1 MDSSKALKTDAELKT
16 PLSSGRLRA
25 LAREAGFDLCGFA
38 RVEPIPAETLEGW
51 IRAGFAADMDW
62 IGRRTAERL
71 DVRELL
77 PSAQTVMALACNYFV
92 DDAETEASPIARY
105 ARGRDYHATLRDR
118 LRHLRRLLAEA
129 WPTLETYGSID
140 HGPVMEKVWAARA
153 GLGYVGKS
161 GVLITREF
169 GSWVF
174 LAVLILGAPVDA
186 YVEAP
191 EPDRCGKCNL
201 CISACPT
208 DAIRDERQVDAGRC
222 LSYQTIEN
230 GESVPVELRFAF
242 ENIVFGCEICQT
254 VCPLND
260 APIQAH
266 GDRFHPREVAKLN
279 VRELAAMTP
288 EQYQALVP
296 GSALARAKYDGLR
309 RNAAYA
315 IGALRDVEGRA
326 VLEQLASDP
335 AEKVREAAKWALGEL
350 GR

>member
-1 MDSSKALKTDAELKT
+1 MN
-16 PLSSGRLRA
+16 PLSADRLRA

-38 RVEPIPAETLEGW
+38 PVEPIPAETLEGW

-62 IGRRTAERL
+62 IGRRTEERL
-71 DVRELL
+71 DVRQLL
-77 PSAQTVMALACNYFV
+77 PSAKSVMALACNYFV
-92 DDAETEASPIARY
+92 DDAPSADSPIARY

-118 LRHLRRLLAEA
+118 LRHLRRLLAQA
-129 WPTLETYGSID
+129 WPALETYGSID

-161 GVLITREF
+161 GCFITREY
-169 GSWVF
+169 GSWV
-174 LAVLILGAPVDA
+174 LLTVLILGAPVDGLSA
-186 YVEAP
+186 GP

-208 DAIRDERQVDAGRC
+208 DAIRDGRQVDAGRC

-230 GESVPVELRFAF
+230 GESVPVEFRFAF
-242 ENIVFGCEICQT
+242 ENVVFGCDICQT

-260 APIQAH
+260 GPLEAH
-266 GDRFHPREVAKLN
+266 GDRFRPREFAKLN

-288 EQYQALVP
+288 EQYQSLIP

-315 IGALRDVEGRA
+315 LGALKDRAGRDVLVR
-326 VLEQLASDP
+326 LAADP
-335 AEKVREAAKWALGEL
+335 VEKVREAARWALQEL
-350 GR
+350 DGTESGQP